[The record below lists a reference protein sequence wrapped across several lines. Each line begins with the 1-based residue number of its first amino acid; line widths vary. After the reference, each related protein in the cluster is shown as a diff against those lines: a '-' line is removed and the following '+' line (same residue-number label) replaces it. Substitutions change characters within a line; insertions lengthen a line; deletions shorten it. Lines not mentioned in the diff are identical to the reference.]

1 MLKSAQFW
9 TLTAAGALA
18 LLLAAANVALFQG
31 NRTRQAEATSRA
43 QYIQQSIALETLYR
57 EIVKGLADRALRTR
71 DEQVRALLA
80 DEGLQLE
87 FDAPADAAPGK
98 KEAR

>member
-1 MLKSAQFW
+1 MLKGPQFW

-18 LLLAAANVALFQG
+18 LLLAVANVVLFQG
-31 NRTRQAEATSRA
+31 NRARQAEAASRA

-57 EIVKGLADRALRTR
+57 EIVKGLADQALRTR

-80 DEGLQLE
+80 DEGLNLS
-87 FDAPADAAPGK
+87 FDAPADGGK
-98 KEAR
+98 SEAR